1 MKPVLKITS
10 TACMLALGISMSLPA
25 QSDMLWDTLVDNTLN
40 FYEDQ
45 NRESIFDVDGDGA
58 VSEGDVF
65 LGYVRLDDRS
75 VPLPGDAL
83 NDELYGVFSI
93 QVDTI
98 VGTDNGDGTTSYAI
112 EFESTTVAGLQLS
125 DFGVANTDGDT
136 LAAIYEFGSG
146 AGENLISSS
155 PGDVDNDGRTTIFDF
170 ISQIT
175 AQDLDLIAGTETVLD
190 HWRSEA
196 DVLNLADPIDNLAL
210 LESATLAG
218 GLPGADISFHAGMG
232 ITFAAM
238 GDEDCGP
245 DSTWCFGRL
254 VEDTSEFPFT
264 LHEGTVQNGDI
275 SGASDLV
282 FAGEG
287 NPYFSG
293 ANAGGTGQLLG
304 FDFYGLSSNA
314 DFGIFPVHV
323 PEPGVMALMGIGLV
337 GMGAARRR
345 RKA

>member
-1 MKPVLKITS
+1 MAMT
-10 TACMLALGISMSLPA
+10 MPA
-25 QSDMLWDTLVDNTLN
+25 QSQILWDSLVDNTLN

-45 NRESIFDVDGDGA
+45 NRESLFDVDGDGA

-75 VPLPGDAL
+75 VPLPGDPMD
-83 NDELYGVFSI
+83 DELYAVFSI
-93 QVDTI
+93 QIETI
-98 VGTDNGDGTTSYAI
+98 DGTDNGDGTTSYDM
-112 EFESTTVAGLQLS
+112 EFTSTTVAGLQLS
-125 DFGVANTDGDT
+125 DFGVTNTDGTT

-146 AGENLISSS
+146 AGENLISGS
-155 PGDVDNDGRTTIFDF
+155 PGDVDNDGRLTIFDF
-170 ISQIT
+170 VAQIT
-175 AQDLDLIAGTETVLD
+175 AQDLDLVAGLEDAVD
-190 HWRSEA
+190 HWVSDA
-196 DVLNLADPIDNLAL
+196 DVNNLADPIANLAL

-218 GLPGADISFHAGMG
+218 GLPGATIEFHAGLG

-254 VEDTSEFPFT
+254 VEDNVEFPAT

-282 FAGEG
+282 FGADG
-287 NPYFSG
+287 NPYFSS

-314 DFGIFPVHV
+314 DFGIFPVHEV

-337 GMGAARRR
+337 GMGVARRR
-345 RKA
+345 RKV